1 MKNVS
6 QLYKDIKATKGSFYE
21 ARIVQGN
28 KTYGLDKIVSLK
40 IFPSLVGDANGI
52 AIGNACSAQCELKL
66 LESSANW
73 ERMALFDVEV
83 RITKE
88 DKSQSSEWL
97 KLGTFYTDERSE
109 DTYGQL
115 TIIAYD
121 GMLLTEQYWTDK
133 IPEESLPS
141 SFPITAKA
149 FCDMLE
155 GQNLIQVDSRTT
167 LDDSVAFIGLDTTST
182 IRDKLKDIASA
193 HGSNWVVTSEGKL
206 RLVPFA
212 NMVDGSAAIA
222 GIAIVGISV
231 VGDGQIEID
240 SNIDYAFLGMDVKTF
255 DSSPALPQVTSVVL
269 ETEAGNHDTA
279 GNASGY
285 RLKGNCQFSAT
296 GVASLALNNAQGYVY
311 KPFSATE
318 ALLDPCA
325 EVGDLV
331 VINGRSYQMMNIE
344 WNICQKPTATINAPY
359 EQEVDHEYTIISP
372 NAKAYRKSLQATDEK
387 LEAYPTTVE
396 MTSAIQQTEQSITQT
411 VSATYVTINDYNET
425 IANLQ
430 EQIDGQINTYS
441 GGTVPTLS
449 NYPAED
455 WTTAEERRQHVGAL
469 YLVTSDEGAEE
480 AGQYYRFEQNGDNF
494 AWVLVEDS
502 ALATA
507 LARAAEAQAAAEQAI
522 ADAATAQAAADA
534 AQGTADEASALALS
548 ESAKAKAE
556 ALAEAAIDATNKA
569 NQALADAQAYSNAQL
584 DVFLNTQFAEL
595 KDQVDGKIE
604 TYYQADDPSL
614 GFGEEDHTGDLWYDT
629 TNQLYFRWNG
639 TAWESVT
646 ANPPNAAF
654 DRIDGKARVFVS
666 EPVPPYA
673 VGDLWVQGATGD
685 ILKSTADRQEGTFV
699 RADWVLAS
707 KYTDDSGLTQFI
719 TGEYAEMLASIKQQ
733 LDGKAET
740 YYQADDPEHDASGHS
755 RWDVVAGKA
764 IVGIA
769 IVGSSN
775 EIHEGDMWYRTTD
788 DTTWRWTYADNE
800 WKWVQQSIP
809 KAMFDVFDG
818 KANIFITQPVPPY
831 KTADLWVQGGTGD
844 ILRCKENVDKASGD
858 QFDANDWE
866 LASKYTDDTYAEG
879 VASNLAQN
887 YYTKT
892 EVNAELQTTATA
904 VTATV
909 TKNVISENLLTLP
922 YGEYEAGH
930 TYTISGLTIE
940 IDSNGTITVNGTA
953 SAWVEIK
960 VSNMKM
966 PVGKYTYSASEKG
979 NGYIPSSVSESSA
992 DESYIYE
999 NILAYFGA
1007 DETATFD
1014 WTNPQYNL
1022 SITHSFQRYTRYTN
1036 VVLTPQ
1042 LEIGS
1047 VLHGW
1052 QPIPLS
1058 TRSQLSVESDAIRA
1072 SVVSKTGGNN
1082 VQNSFAW
1089 SLTDSGHY
1097 WYANG
1102 SQDPVVEITAS
1113 GLKVRGEVHATTG
1126 YIGSDSQGFEI
1137 GASYIRNGMT
1147 SYSDTEH
1154 NGVYIGTDGISL
1166 GGGNFKVDSQGNIT
1180 ASSGTFTGNVYAENI
1195 QHGAVGG
1202 YLNGSAISSGSG
1214 WSGFSTSYL
1223 ASGVNASL
1231 GYANNYNSATIS
1243 GTSTFPQ
1250 FFKAGSITATGNL
1263 TANEYYVRV
1272 DDETQITLSGHYHRI
1287 TENQQDGTVTI
1298 GEPYNDRNP
1307 PSFKIADTKAYKD
1320 AVSAATIASAT
1331 YQTTGASSY
1340 NTYDEGYDIDIPFA
1354 SLYSLS
1360 NKLYG
1365 RIRVLNENNELLKTM
1380 RVVMPDRY
1388 NEGAAAKSISAWA
1401 YPTDP
1406 VTEEVTTYD
1415 ELYVTFSDN
1424 DHLTKALPLVGGKT
1438 LYNYAED
1445 NGKDAGAATAT
1456 VSALSVGT
1464 VGTPTYNEEAE
1475 AWIAYASAT
1484 ATPRATPSSETPTDY
1499 TPVTFTNRP
1508 IDVTNAYNAGRTS
1521 PRIATISMSGEQGD
1535 SSHKF
1540 NATITGTA
1548 SGTGISG
1555 GSGTY
1560 DISLLVDENNTS
1572 NVKMVVK
1579 HENDVIAERSVTPV
1593 HPTPP
1598 TPQAYV
1604 SISGSSTDVSNKG
1617 TITATAFGDGL
1628 IGATGTYDIFLS
1640 LDASTHTAKVL
1651 DSSNNELATRSYPY
1665 PSGSRSITSNGTY
1678 DVENYSSVSVSVPT
1692 GYSRCT
1698 IYAGSSAEWGGWYYQ
1713 EFYTE
1718 TDSINVRSKSKIYW

>member
-255 DSSPALPQVTSVVL
+255 DSSPALPQVTSAVL

-279 GNASGY
+279 GNANGY

-396 MTSAIQQTEQSITQT
+396 MQSAITQTEQSITAA
-411 VSATYVTINDYNET
+411 VSATYVTLTNYNET

-556 ALAEAAIDATNKA
+556 ALAEAAVDATNKA

-584 DVFLNTQFAEL
+584 DVFVKTQFAEL

-604 TYYQADDPSL
+604 TYYQANDPSL

-629 TNQLYFRWNG
+629 TNQLYYRWNG

-646 ANPPNAAF
+646 ANPPNAVF

-719 TGEYAEMLASIKQQ
+719 TGEYAEMLASIKKQ

-831 KTADLWVQGGTGD
+831 KTADLWVQGDTGD
-844 ILRCKENVDKASGD
+844 ILRCKENVDKSSGD

-909 TKNVISENLLTLP
+909 TKNVISSNLLPLP
-922 YGEYEAGH
+922 YEELRTGYTYRIGNLTLRIKDSGEIEASGSTNIATTKCLFGSNTNLKLPVG
-930 TYTISGLTIE
+930 TYTFSAYQDNDSGNKIPIRIYAVDDEGSTLIAQTTEQKTFEWEDANKRFEAYLYAQAYRIY
-940 IDSNGTITVNGTA
+940 DCV
-953 SAWVEIK
+953 IK
-960 VSNMKM
+960 
-966 PVGKYTYSASEKG
+966 
-979 NGYIPSSVSESSA
+979 
-992 DESYIYE
+992 
-999 NILAYFGA
+999 
-1007 DETATFD
+1007 
-1014 WTNPQYNL
+1014 
-1022 SITHSFQRYTRYTN
+1022 
-1036 VVLTPQ
+1036 PQ
-1042 LEIGS
+1042 LEVGS
-1047 VLHGW
+1047 VSHGW
-1052 QPIPLS
+1052 QPPALS
-1058 TRSQLSVESDAIRA
+1058 TKTQLSVESDAIRA

-1166 GGGNFKVDSQGNIT
+1166 GGGNFKVDANGNIT

-1223 ASGVNASL
+1223 ASGVNTSL
-1231 GYANNYNSATIS
+1231 GYANNYNSATIN

-1272 DDETQITLSGHYHRI
+1272 DEETQITLSGHYHRI

-1307 PSFKIADTKAYKD
+1307 PSFKIANTKAYKD
-1320 AVSAATIASAT
+1320 AVLAATIASAT
-1331 YQTTGASSY
+1331 YQTTGQSSY

-1365 RIRVLNENNELLKTM
+1365 RIRVLNENNGLLKTM

-1424 DHLTKALPLVGGKT
+1424 DHLTKSLPLVGGKT

-1445 NGKDAGAATAT
+1445 NGKDEGAATAT
-1456 VSALSVGT
+1456 VSALSVQA
-1464 VGTPTYNEEAE
+1464 VGTPTYSDEAE

-1484 ATPRATPSSETPTDY
+1484 ATPRATPSSGTPTDY

-1508 IDVTNAYNAGRTS
+1508 IDVTAVYDAGRTS
-1521 PRIATISMSGEQGD
+1521 PRIATISMFGEQGD

-1540 NATITGTA
+1540 NATITASA

-1560 DISLLVDENNTS
+1560 DISLLVDENSTS

-1579 HENDVIAERSVTPV
+1579 HGNDVIAERSVTPE